1 MFTGIIEDVGEVL
14 EIKKDG
20 DKIFYIS
27 TKINYQN
34 LKIGSSISC
43 NGICLTIIK
52 KGKKNKKSWFAISA
66 SKETLSKSNL
76 NIAKIGSLLNLETSL
91 KVGDELSGHLIF
103 GHIDGKI
110 KMKKKKNSGASL
122 SLIFNMPPNL
132 RNYITSK
139 GSISINGVSLTIN
152 NVSKYFFDVN
162 IIPHTLKSTNF
173 NKIKIGELLNIEVDM
188 IARYVS
194 NYLNYK

>member
-14 EIKKDG
+14 EIKKNG
-20 DKIFYIS
+20 DNIFYIS

-52 KGKKNKKSWFAISA
+52 KGKKNKKNWFAISA

-76 NIAKIGSLLNLETSL
+76 NIAKIGSSLNLETSL
-91 KVGDELSGHLIF
+91 KVGDELSGHLVF
-103 GHIDGKI
+103 GHIDGKLKLI
-110 KMKKKKNSGASL
+110 KKKNSGASL

-162 IIPHTLKSTNF
+162 IIPHTLKNTNF